1 MRIDILTLFPDMI
14 NAYIG
19 ESIIKRAIEKGKIEI
34 FAHNIRD
41 YTLNKQK
48 QVDDAPYGGGHGMI
62 MNAQPIHDCFKAVE
76 ALTTTRP
83 HVLFMTPTG
92 SVIDQQKINQLAK
105 LENIAIVCGH
115 YEGVDQ
121 RVIDEIVDEQLSL
134 GDFVITGGELAA
146 LVVADAVSRQCEGVL
161 SETAG
166 VEKESHYNGL
176 LEHPQYTRP
185 EIWNERSVPKVLLS
199 GHHANIEKWKH
210 EMSLEITK
218 QKRPDMYERYIKE
231 TEKKEKKKK

>member
-14 NAYIG
+14 NAYTG
-19 ESIIKRAIEKGKIEI
+19 ESIIKRAIEKQKLSI

-41 YTLNKQK
+41 YTLNRQK

-62 MNAQPIHDCFKAVE
+62 MNAQPIHDCFLEICKMTE
-76 ALTTTRP
+76 KRP
-83 HVLFMTPTG
+83 HLIFVTPVG
-92 SVIDQQKINQLAK
+92 NVVDQQKINQLAK
-105 LENIAIVCGH
+105 LENIAILCGH

-121 RVIDEIVDEQLSL
+121 RVVDEIVDEELSL

-146 LVVADAVSRQCEGVL
+146 LVIADAVARQCEGVL
-161 SETAG
+161 SEAVG
-166 VEKESHYNGL
+166 FEQESHFGGL

-185 EIWNERSVPKVLLS
+185 EIWNDRAVPKILLS

-218 QKRPDMYERYIKE
+218 QKRPDMYEKYITDLNGE
-231 TEKKEKKKK
+231 NKK

>member
-1 MRIDILTLFPDMI
+1 MI
-14 NAYIG
+14 NAYTG
-19 ESIIKRAIEKGKIEI
+19 ESIIKRAIEKQKLSI

-62 MNAQPIHDCFKAVE
+62 MNAQPIHDCFLEVCK
-76 ALTTTRP
+76 TTKKRP
-83 HVLFMTPTG
+83 HLIFVTPVG
-92 SVIDQQKINQLAK
+92 KVVDQQKINELAK
-105 LENIAIVCGH
+105 YENIAILCGH

-121 RVIDEIVDEQLSL
+121 RVVDEIVDEELSL

-146 LVVADAVSRQCEGVL
+146 LVIADAVARQCEGVL
-161 SETAG
+161 SETVG
-166 VEKESHYNGL
+166 FEQESHFNGL

-185 EIWNERSVPKVLLS
+185 EIWNDRAVPKILLS

-210 EMSLEITK
+210 ETSLEVTK
-218 QKRPDMYERYIKE
+218 QKRPDMYQQYIDKYE
-231 TEKKEKKKK
+231 KEKK